1 MFMVLIRLYLIEKL
15 HLPGPGLCVD
25 MNILPNPS
33 RPLIKNPF
41 ELLLG
46 ILYVPGPG
54 IFKFG
59 NNDTALHSYLLNPN
73 EVPFLGLTSN
83 SEGLLYLSG
92 EGLKV
97 LGTRSVLFPKPIEV
111 ARLLINDEAS

>member
-1 MFMVLIRLYLIEKL
+1 MDI
-15 HLPGPGLCVD
+15 
-25 MNILPNPS
+25 NILANPS
-33 RPLIKNPF
+33 RPLIIKPF
-41 ELLLG
+41 ELFFY

-59 NNDTALHSYLLNPN
+59 NKDTALQSYRLNPN
-73 EVPFLGLTSN
+73 DVPFLGLRSN

-97 LGTRSVLFPKPIEV
+97 LGASSDLFPKPIEV
-111 ARLLINDEAS
+111 ARLLLTVCAS